1 MQQLLQDWEDKKVC
15 EPRAIIPHWRLQHAA
30 SVVRFGLWFLRRMI
44 DLSTS
49 ASETHHH
56 LRLNREFRS
65 DLQWWALFAPGWNG
79 INLLFPAL
87 QAMPQI
93 TVWSDTSGAWG
104 FGACTT
110 QAWFHC
116 WPDSWSQVNITAKE
130 LLPIVLAS
138 TIWGPQWSGHTIK
151 FRCDNQAIVSCLA
164 SWRSREPLVM
174 HLLRGLALLAMQ
186 FSFNFKA
193 MHLPGKENVAADALS
208 RDNLSVFFAQM
219 PHVPQAPTTMVQELE
234 QLFLHQQPDR
244 LSTTWKQ
251 VFSNF
256 LQQVSLTPQ
265 LRPTQ

>member
-1 MQQLLQDWEDKKVC
+1 
-15 EPRAIIPHWRLQHAA
+15 
-30 SVVRFGLWFLRRMI
+30 
-44 DLSTS
+44 
-49 ASETHHH
+49 
-56 LRLNREFRS
+56 
-65 DLQWWALFAPGWNG
+65 
-79 INLLFPAL
+79 
-87 QAMPQI
+87 
-93 TVWSDTSGAWG
+93 
-104 FGACTT
+104 
-110 QAWFHC
+110 
-116 WPDSWSQVNITAKE
+116 
-130 LLPIVLAS
+130 
-138 TIWGPQWSGHTIK
+138 
-151 FRCDNQAIVSCLA
+151 
-164 SWRSREPLVM
+164 M